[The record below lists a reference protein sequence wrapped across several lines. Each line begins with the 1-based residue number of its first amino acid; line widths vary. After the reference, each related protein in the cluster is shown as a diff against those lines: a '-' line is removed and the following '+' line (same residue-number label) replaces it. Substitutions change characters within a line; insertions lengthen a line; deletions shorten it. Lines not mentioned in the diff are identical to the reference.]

1 MSAINLYDLAN
12 IEVVSA
18 RAQEAIKKQA
28 VLLNAKLKARQNGEV
43 HIKNINNWSMWL
55 TGANDTNQ
63 PDELRI
69 RLVTLLVDIAQLN
82 PVATPAIYG
91 FVQPVA
97 STEISSVPFSQI
109 TGSPESNMALNAKFN
124 TYLPLSAGTTKPLTG
139 ALYFASDELGVDVIN
154 EGDTLN
160 IGASAGIV
168 QVGLDAEVRVGN
180 ITQGAWLATNISVAK
195 GGLGSL
201 DFTSGADGQA
211 VVKSG
216 SGYAFYTIPAIP
228 SLTGYI
234 KADGTVP
241 MTADLRFPIS
251 KGIDTAAAG
260 TLYIGQNNATAVQI
274 FQNLSVTNVV
284 SGNWQ
289 ANPVDLEFGGTGA
302 VLAPP
307 SNPSFFIY
315 NSGSAFAEIGANLRI
330 DSGTVTLS
338 EILTGVKYEGSVI
351 ETPYGGTGLST
362 VGAEGE
368 VLTVVSGA
376 PAWAAFSALTNPMTT
391 AGDIIY
397 GGVAGAPTRLA
408 ANGTATNKFL
418 RSVSSGDPSWQTLVA
433 GDIPNIAQSQ
443 VTGLTTAL
451 ANKLSTVLTDGYMLV
466 GNAANAAVAVLMDG
480 DATMDNAGI
489 VTITDEAVTF
499 AKMQNITATTLVG
512 RWSAGD
518 GPMQE
523 VSIGSGLSLSISGV
537 LSATG
542 GGGTPG
548 GSDTQLQYNNAGSFG
563 GITGATTNGTFV
575 TLTTPVLGVA
585 SATSINKVAITAPA
599 TGSTLTIADGK
610 TLTASNTLTFTGTDG
625 SSVAFGAGGT
635 VAYVGLANTWTS
647 GIKQTFAPS
656 ATNAGINVGTLAG
669 QPSSPANGDLVY
681 NSSATALQAYIN
693 GTWVSLGAGGGGG
706 VTTVGAFSGSSQ
718 TNGASISST
727 TITFGPADGTNPGM
741 VTTGPQTLAGAKT
754 FTQGAVFSLAG
765 ASGNAI
771 DLTGTGSKTNAAIR
785 LSGGAPR
792 WIDFGSTGAAAPAIG
807 AGSRSDGTKI
817 VLANTQ
823 GALTS
828 DFAFGMTSTTMWAS
842 VANNTASYGFEWYGG
857 ATLRMTLL
865 GSGVL
870 TLTAAIVGAASQDVF
885 NTVSTTVNAFGASTA
900 LTIGATTGT
909 ATIRNATLNANDDFK
924 LPTVGT
930 GIYVKEG
937 TNATMGSATL
947 VGGTVVV
954 STTKVTANSRIF
966 LTNNVNGGT
975 LGSLSVSART
985 AGTSFTISSTNVLD
999 TSTVAWVIIEPA

>member
-1 MSAINLYDLAN
+1 MASYLDELSEYTSKAQVVIAGLAL
-12 IEVVSA
+12 
-18 RAQEAIKKQA
+18 EAATILEQGG
-28 VLLNAKLKARQNGEV
+28 VPTSQV
-43 HIKNINNWSMWL
+43 DNINWYTILL
-55 TGANDTNQ
+55 TGANDTTQ
-63 PDELRI
+63 DETLR
-69 RLVTLLVDIAQLN
+69 LTLLTLLVDNARLNEVPLVDVFGLYQSLADTTVTSFQWGLGTGNIYDQLDLQ
-82 PVATPAIYG
+82 AEFG
-91 FVQPVA
+91 
-97 STEISSVPFSQI
+97 
-109 TGSPESNMALNAKFN
+109 L
-124 TYLPLSAGTTKPLTG
+124 YLPLTAGTSKPLTG
-139 ALYFASDELGVDVIN
+139 ALYFATDDLGVDVIT

-168 QVGLDAEVRVGN
+168 QFGADAEVKLHVV
-180 ITQGAWLATNISVAK
+180 TEGAWQADSIGVAY
-195 GGLGSL
+195 GGLADI
-201 DFTSGADGQA
+201 DFAGATDGQA

-289 ANPVDLEFGGTGA
+289 ASPVDLEFGGTGA
-302 VLAPP
+302 NLAPP
-307 SNPSFFIY
+307 SNSSFFIY
-315 NSGSAFAEIGANLRI
+315 DSGTSSFATIGANL
-330 DSGTVTLS
+330 V
-338 EILTGVKYEGSVI
+338 LTGGEVRLTDTLTGIKYQGDVI
-351 ETPYGGTGLST
+351 ATTYGGTGLST
-362 VGAEGE
+362 VGSEGQ
-368 VLTVVSGA
+368 VLTIVSGV
-376 PAWAAFSALTNPMTT
+376 PAWASFTALTNPMTT

-397 GGVAGAPTRLA
+397 GGASGTPTRLA
-408 ANGTATNKFL
+408 ANATATNKFL
-418 RSVSSGDPSWQTLVA
+418 RSVSSGNPSWQTLVA

-537 LSATG
+537 LTATG
-542 GGGTPG
+542 GSGSPG
-548 GSDTQLQYNNAGSFG
+548 GSNTQLQYNNAGSFG

-585 SATSINKVAITAPA
+585 TATSINKVAFTAPA

-635 VAYVGLANTWTS
+635 VAYVGLANTWTA

-669 QPSSPANGDLVY
+669 QPSSPVNGDLVY

-693 GTWVSLGAGGGGG
+693 GSWVSLGAGGGGSG
-706 VTTVGAFSGSSQ
+706 TVTNTGTLTANRVILGNGSADVTTVAGIL
-718 TNGASISST
+718 TNGVSQLQLGVAGTSVGSVLFSNAT
-727 TITFGPADGTNPGM
+727 SGTITLQPVTGALGTVTISLPA
-741 VTTGPQTLAGAKT
+741 TTTTLAGLAIANA
-754 FTQGAVFSLAG
+754 FTLGNTFSLAG
-765 ASGNAI
+765 STGSAI
-771 DLTGTGSKTNAAIR
+771 TLSGTGSASNAAIVFT
-785 LSGGAPR
+785 GGNIR
-792 WIDFGSTGAAAPAIG
+792 WVDFGSMGAAAPALG
-807 AGSRSDGTKI
+807 VGSRSAGTKL

-842 VANNTASYGFEWYGG
+842 VANNTSSYAFEWYGG
-857 ATLRMTLL
+857 ATVRMTLSGAGML
-865 GSGVL
+865 GLGGTSYGNGTGAVMFMANATANPSTNPTGGGVL
-870 TLTAAIVGAASQDVF
+870 YVDAGA
-885 NTVSTTVNAFGASTA
+885 
-900 LTIGATTGT
+900 LKY
-909 ATIRNATLNANDDFK
+909 R
-924 LPTVGT
+924 
-930 GIYVKEG
+930 
-937 TNATMGSATL
+937 GSS
-947 VGGTVVV
+947 GTV
-954 STTKVTANSRIF
+954 TTIA
-966 LTNNVNGGT
+966 
-975 LGSLSVSART
+975 A
-985 AGTSFTISSTNVLD
+985 A
-999 TSTVAWVIIEPA
+999 